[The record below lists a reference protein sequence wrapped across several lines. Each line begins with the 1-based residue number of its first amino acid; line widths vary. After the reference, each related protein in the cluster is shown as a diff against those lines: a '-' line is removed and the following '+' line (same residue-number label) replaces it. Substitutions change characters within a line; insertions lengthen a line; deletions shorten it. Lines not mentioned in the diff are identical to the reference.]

1 MLVSSVVVSAVIS
14 RQLSV
19 FGKVAASWKV
29 YGKLTN
35 NCKQF
40 VNAFVADERRCSP
53 SLPLQQA
60 KKLADAA
67 WKAADH
73 GKDEVVVSDVLS
85 SSANG
90 DECVMISFIV
100 PVPKFPSDVLTLKYT
115 LLLLRQQTLQYSG
128 VRKSAICVRMGE
140 AGHTYVKDIT
150 FRKKVQAYEM
160 APKTLGMCTKHGLWL
175 LVMCGHTSAIRQY
188 PGVTLPEC

>member
-1 MLVSSVVVSAVIS
+1 MLVSSVVVSEVIS

-19 FGKVAASWKV
+19 FGKVAGSWKV

-67 WKAADH
+67 WKAANL

-85 SSANG
+85 SSTNG

-100 PVPKFPSDVLTLKYT
+100 PVSKFPSDTKFPSDVLTLKYIFKT
-115 LLLLRQQTLQYSG
+115 TNSPVFWCQKKCDLCLDGGGGQG
-128 VRKSAICVRMGE
+128 
-140 AGHTYVKDIT
+140 GHTYVKDIT
-150 FRKKVQAYEM
+150 FRK
-160 APKTLGMCTKHGLWL
+160 
-175 LVMCGHTSAIRQY
+175 
-188 PGVTLPEC
+188 